1 MNQNTVYIAIGII
14 VVLLIGLWAFN
25 ARKADAPAEDVA
37 TTTAE
42 TTDNPSTSS
51 GQVTNNKQPTITNNA
66 PQARGVLVDGTYAL
80 SAEESVIGWIG
91 RKPRVLG
98 YEDTGTL
105 KLESG
110 SVVVSNGH
118 ITSGSFV
125 IDMTTLAVDSTG
137 NNKSG
142 DMLVGHL
149 SSDDFFSVETYPTA
163 SFVVK
168 NVINNVVTGELTI
181 KNTTKMIS
189 FPATITETEG
199 QLSAQASITLNRAQ
213 WDIRYGSGSFFDNLG
228 DNLIAD
234 EVSITLDLVATK

>member
-1 MNQNTVYIAIGII
+1 MNQNTLYIVLGAV
-14 VVLLIGLWAFN
+14 VVLLLVLWGFN
-25 ARKADAPAEDVA
+25 ARTTEAPLEDVA
-37 TTTAE
+37 TTTEEALVADAGE
-42 TTDNPSTSS
+42 Q
-51 GQVTNNKQPTITNNA
+51 GIA
-66 PQARGVLVDGTYAL
+66 PQAATRPPQAPGNLVNGDYEL
-80 SAEESVIGWIG
+80 SVEESVIGWIG

-110 SVVVSNGH
+110 ALLVDNGH
-118 ITSGSFV
+118 IVSGSFV

-163 SFVVK
+163 SFVIK
-168 NVINNVVTGELTI
+168 NVTNSVVTGDLTI
-181 KNTTKMIS
+181 KGTTKTIS
-189 FPATITETEG
+189 FPATIAQVEN
-199 QLSAQASITLNRAQ
+199 QLTATASITLNRAQ